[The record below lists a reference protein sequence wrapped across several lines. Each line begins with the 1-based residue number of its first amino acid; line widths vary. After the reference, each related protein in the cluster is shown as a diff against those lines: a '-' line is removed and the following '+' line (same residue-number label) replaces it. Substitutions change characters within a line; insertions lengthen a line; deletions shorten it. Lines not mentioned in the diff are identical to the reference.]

1 MGLLKKI
8 CKNKISLVIIAGIIA
23 FIIYNLIAKRDIDL
37 VKYEEKLLGI
47 EISEYVEKSDGR
59 IINEIIKVSIDSDDY
74 VESEY
79 AIVKLKIK
87 KNFKEEV
94 IKIFDDN
101 FSNITQSRVAPYIKN
116 PSDYLQTEVK
126 NSEPMYIYEVLLEGK
141 KGLVTREINIYL
153 IEENDEMYVYIIG

>member
-1 MGLLKKI
+1 MNKKKTFI
-8 CKNKISLVIIAGIIA
+8 TGVIIVCVLFVAYL
-23 FIIYNLIAKRDIDL
+23 IYNNRYNNLL
-37 VKYEEKLLGI
+37 VKYEEDLLAI
-47 EISEYVEKSDGR
+47 ELEEYVEKSDGT

-116 PSDYLQTEVK
+116 PSDYLQTEVN